1 MTPSVKC
8 SLGDVCFGVNMVSGA
23 NDVWIETHPVWIVAR
38 EALLAAKL
46 YAVWDISKGNHCIFF
61 SRQSVHHSTLGGH
74 LSLNSTLRITVSQ
87 CYLETSA
94 KYTV

>member
-1 MTPSVKC
+1 MTPSVKR
-8 SLGDVCFGVNMVSGA
+8 SLEDVCFGVNMVSGA
-23 NDVWIETHPVWIVAR
+23 NDVWIETHPVWTVAR
-38 EALLAAKL
+38 EALLAGKL
-46 YAVWDISKGNHCIFF
+46 YAVWDISKETTASFF
-61 SRQSVHHSTLGGH
+61 LGKVFHHSTLGGH